1 MPIASFGKKVFSVSL
16 NRVYTFNGYT
26 RTSALSVEEQEVAGS
41 KPSSYIK
48 GSALDDLGIT
58 IELKKMKGIDVRK
71 EINEW
76 MAIKDSK
83 TPENFILGGSRVG
96 ANKYL
101 LVSVGESDVLIDNQ
115 GRVLSAKIDL
125 KFKEFVRLGKKEEKP
140 KTSKDDKS
148 KNKRKN
154 SNSKKSKDKGKKT
167 SDKKKSSNKKSGS
180 SSKRSS
186 SAASNKK
193 VEALEK
199 EIFGK

>member
-1 MPIASFGKKVFSVSL
+1 MPIASFGNKVFNVSL
-16 NRVYTFNGYT
+16 NKIYTFDGYT
-26 RTSALSVEEQEVAGS
+26 RTSALNIEEQEVVGS

-48 GSALDDLGIT
+48 GSTLDDLGIS
-58 IELKKMKGIDVRK
+58 INLKKMKGIDVRK

-76 MAIKDSK
+76 NAIKDSK
-83 TPENFILGGSRVG
+83 VAQNFILGGSRVG

-101 LVSVGESDVLIDNQ
+101 LVSVSESDFLIDKE
-115 GRVLSAKIDL
+115 GRVLSAKLDL

-140 KTSKDDKS
+140 STSKDDKS
-148 KNKRKN
+148 KSKRTN
-154 SNSKKSKDKGKKT
+154 SNSKKAKEKGKKT
-167 SDKKKSSNKKSGS
+167 QKKKTTKKST
-180 SSKRSS
+180 S